1 MSAFARALKRE
12 LTDFGGGTESG
23 AMSGTPAVMP
33 GHLALMNML
42 ARAAGYRNFQHF
54 RSQQKAR
61 AQLDQ
66 PAVVPDVALPDY
78 VHVKRL
84 MRYFDDQGRFTR
96 WPSKFSDR
104 LPCLWVLWSRLTPRR
119 VSTEAEI
126 NRALQA
132 QHLFGDHALLRR
144 ELCDAG
150 LMTRSTDGREYRRV
164 EQVPPATPLALIRQ
178 LAAWAAA

>member
-12 LTDFGGGTESG
+12 LTDFSGG
-23 AMSGTPAVMP
+23 ANRAATPSAGPDLP

-54 RSQQKAR
+54 RSQQAAR
-61 AQLDQ
+61 EQLDR
-66 PAVVPDVALPDY
+66 PAVVAIEAPPDY

-84 MRYFDDQGRFTR
+84 MRYFDGEGRLIR

-104 LPCLWVLWSRLTPRR
+104 LPCLWVLWSRLASRQ
-119 VSTEAEI
+119 VSTEAQI

-150 LMTRSTDGREYRRV
+150 LMTRSADGREYRRV
-164 EQVPPATPLALIRQ
+164 EKVPPATPLALIRQ
-178 LAAWAAA
+178 VAARAAA